1 VTVES
6 AERIVSTAEGSLS
19 PPRLRRSSWGKQGL
33 SRFVALRLITGIVQV
48 LVAIIVIFIL
58 LRLLPA
64 DPART
69 YSGVENPSP
78 AQTAASRHALG
89 LDTSIP
95 SQLWQF
101 LGRLAHGDL
110 GQSWDARSPVSDQIV
125 NALPVTLQV
134 VILAFLVTLL
144 IVLPLGLAAALR
156 PGTEFDSAVRGY
168 SLFAG
173 SQPEFWW
180 GLLFIFVGWYKL
192 GFFPSPLGLLSLSQ
206 IAPPTVTHFV
216 LIDALLAGDIS
227 AFTDALSHL
236 LLPIITVAFALSG
249 PFLKLTRESA
259 LNVVNSEFMIYARA
273 AGASRTVIWRL
284 LMRNSLSPIVTLVG
298 ITFAASLGGSVI
310 IETVFSLDGIGRYIL
325 TSTQKLDYPAIQGA
339 VVVLT
344 AVALGSYVLI
354 DVLYAV
360 IDPRVRYGRSKS

>member
-1 VTVES
+1 MTVDD
-6 AERIVSTAEGSLS
+6 AARIVSTVEGSLS
-19 PPRLRRSSWGKQGL
+19 PPQSRRSSWGRQSL
-33 SRFVALRLITGIVQV
+33 PRFVALRVLTGVVQC
-48 LVAIIVIFIL
+48 LVAIVVIFIL

-89 LDTSIP
+89 LDQSIP
-95 SQLWQF
+95 TQLWHF
-101 LGRLAHGDL
+101 LVQLAHGDL
-110 GQSWDARSPVSDQIV
+110 GQSWDARSPVSGQIV
-125 NALPVTLQV
+125 DALPVTLQLMV
-134 VILAFLVTLL
+134 LAFVVTLL
-144 IVLPLGLAAALR
+144 VVVPLGLAAALR
-156 PGTEFDSAVRGY
+156 PGTRFDSIVRGY

-180 GLLFIFVGWYKL
+180 GLFFIFVGWYKL
-192 GFFPSPLGLLSLSQ
+192 GIFPSPLGLLSLSQ
-206 IAPPTVTHFV
+206 IAPPTATHFV

-227 AFTDALSHL
+227 GFTDALSHL

-259 LNVVNSEFMIYARA
+259 LNAANSEFMIYARA
-273 AGASRTVIWRL
+273 SGARRPVIWWL
-284 LMRNSLSPIVTLVG
+284 LLRNSLSPIVTLVG

-360 IDPRVRYGRSKS
+360 IDPRVRYGRTES